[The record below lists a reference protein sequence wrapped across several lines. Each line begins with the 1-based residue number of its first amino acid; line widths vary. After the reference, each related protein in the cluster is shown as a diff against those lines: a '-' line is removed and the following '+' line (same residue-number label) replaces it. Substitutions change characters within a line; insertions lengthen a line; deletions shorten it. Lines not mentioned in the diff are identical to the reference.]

1 MLPILRSIPAF
12 EVGMPVSLAI
22 FCFACEMPS
31 ARFSEKLKPGIGVEF
46 LLIYRIQSLF
56 LYSTFVGG

>member
-1 MLPILRSIPAF
+1 
-12 EVGMPVSLAI
+12 
-22 FCFACEMPS
+22 MPS